1 MNSETQYSNGGRD
14 EVVEKLEAL
23 IGMVLNLE
31 NRIPQKT
38 DEGTVKAEADM
49 GTRIKERVTVNGR
62 TRWIDGYSRQEV
74 LDNYVK
80 LLVREGVVEMVEETD
95 CTPMYGDYHKD
106 FYETFK
112 QRQETNTVINR
123 ERITKNHILPRF
135 RDRRIDQ
142 ISTTELQK
150 WFNELGKKYSVETI
164 LKIKNIMNPVFE
176 AAVEDEIITRNPLA
190 SKRLEITGKNTVHHK
205 ALQKEK
211 MIEIRQG
218 LAELPEKER
227 WMGGLLS
234 YTGLRWEEVLGL
246 RWEDVTDGWIFVR
259 RAVVHPKRNM
269 PEVKAP
275 KTKTS
280 ERKVP
285 ATEELMRLLGNKY
298 RKGFILSTDKD
309 PKRETPMSYTEA
321 RRIFDKI
328 RKRFG
333 IEEYTAH
340 DFRDTCATEWR
351 ESGMGLDV
359 VARLLG
365 HSKTETTE
373 KRYVKYREDGVLDQ
387 ARGMM

>member
-23 IGMVLNLE
+23 IGMVSNLE
-31 NRIPQKT
+31 NGIPQKT
-38 DEGTVKAEADM
+38 DEGAGKAEADM

-95 CTPMYGDYHKD
+95 CIPMYGDYHKD

-112 QRQETNTVINR
+112 QRQEANTVINR
-123 ERITKNHILPRF
+123 ERIAKNHILPRF
-135 RDRRIDQ
+135 RDRRIDR

-176 AAVEDEIITRNPLA
+176 AAVEDEIIARNPLA

-205 ALQKEK
+205 AIPKEK
-211 MIEIRQG
+211 MSEIRQG

-227 WMGGLLS
+227 WMGGLLA

-285 ATEELMRLLGNKY
+285 ATEELTRLLGNKY